1 MTEVKDTIINRS
13 IIENAYTYKEYRELI
28 DDLLLKGKTTGENH
42 SEAMIHYTNMNSH
55 RLRRI
60 DKRIELMEPLK
71 DRLDNVTRSMTWLV
85 LTEAWC
91 GDAAQNLPIIQK
103 IADHTSKIQT
113 RYILRDENLEI
124 MDLFLTNGRSRSIPI
139 LICLD
144 SETLELLGHWGP
156 RPEGASTLFSKLN
169 QEGHSSREVAE
180 KVHKWYTD
188 DNTTAVQH
196 ELFRLMD
203 EWESSGSI

>member
-13 IIENAYTYKEYRELI
+13 VIENAYTYEEYRELI
-28 DDLLLKGKTTGENH
+28 NDLLLKGRTTGENH

-55 RLRRI
+55 RMRRI

-71 DRLDNVTRSMTWLV
+71 NRLDDLKRSMTWVV

-91 GDAAQNLPIIQK
+91 GDAAQNLPVIQK
-103 IADHTSKIQT
+103 IADYTSKIQT

-124 MDLFLTNGRSRSIPI
+124 MDLFLTNGRSRSIPK

-144 SETLELLGHWGP
+144 SQTLELLGHWGP
-156 RPEGASTLFSKLN
+156 RPAGADQLYSDLTQKGLPY
-169 QEGHSSREVAE
+169 QEVAE
-180 KVHKWYTD
+180 KLHKWYAD
-188 DNTTAVQH
+188 DKTATMQI
-196 ELFRLMD
+196 ELLHLLD
-203 EWESSGSI
+203 EWE